1 MPTPLPPQEKA
12 DFIAIVQ
19 AAPYPG
25 GPKEAER
32 LAIVLVN
39 YEDVVMAICRQLPLF
54 AANNTYL
61 KSALAVFDDNQL
73 QAVSIYNNK
82 ILVPP
87 LADPIL
93 VVDSTITEIVLNTS
107 PTYKALTILG
117 KSSIERITVAAS
129 TNVNEIYIGPE
140 TEVKWLDGSATG
152 AIVNTIWLPFLR
164 NTPSRLLGVSNNSII
179 NQIVVEPGSY
189 FGGYAK
195 EDPAATCSSPVTNL
209 VAGTITH
216 NAVSLSWTPPQAD
229 ALFTNIY
236 YRQYGFNDWIPA
248 DDATGIFNGDIGYTF
263 NSLKADTKY
272 EFRVIVI
279 CKNGGWSAPADVS
292 AQTICC

>member
-1 MPTPLPPQEKA
+1 MPTPLPSQEKN

-32 LAIVLVN
+32 LVTLLVN
-39 YEDVVMAICRQLPLF
+39 YEDVVIAICRQLPLF
-54 AANNTYL
+54 AANSTYL
-61 KSALAVFDDNQL
+61 KTAIAVFDDNQL
-73 QAVSIYNNK
+73 QVVGIYNNK

-93 VVDSTITEIVLNTS
+93 VINSTITEIVLTTS
-107 PTYKALTILG
+107 PNYKALTILG
-117 KSSIERITVAAS
+117 KTAIERITVD
-129 TNVNEIYIGPE
+129 TNTTVNEIYIGPD
-140 TEVKWLDGSATG
+140 TEVKWLNGAASG

-164 NTPSRLLGVSNNSII
+164 TTPSRLLGVANNSII
-179 NQIVVEPGSY
+179 NQIVLEPGSY

-195 EDPAATCSSPVTNL
+195 EDPALPCNSPVTNL
-209 VAGTITH
+209 AASNVTH
-216 NAVSLSWTPPQAD
+216 NAVSLTWTAPQVD
-229 ALFTNIY
+229 SLFTNIY
-236 YRQYGFNDWIPA
+236 YRQIGFNDWIPA
-248 DDATGIFNGDIGYTF
+248 DDAIGIFNGDTGYTF
-263 NSLKADTKY
+263 NSLQPDTKY